1 VLEAASSCGVPSA
14 SLCSVTDRFQ
24 PGEIAEIEEVEASL
38 RSVLEHWPAV
48 RTAWLFGSVVAGTA
62 GRLSDVDVAVLGAAG
77 LTFDDRA
84 RLVSELARAVGRS
97 VDLVCAEEASPVLA
111 MALVETGRRFLCRD
125 VDGADSFEDRALRRY
140 LGTVELRRIVNA
152 HVREDLR
159 AGR

>member
-1 VLEAASSCGVPSA
+1 MRR
-14 SLCSVTDRFQ
+14 VTDLFRQ
-24 PGEIAEIEEVEASL
+24 SELAEIEEVEASL
-38 RSVLEHWPAV
+38 RSVLTQWPAV
-48 RTAWLFGSVVAGTA
+48 RAAWLFGSVAAGTA
-62 GRLSDVDVAVLGAAG
+62 GPLSDVDVGVLGAAG
-77 LTFDDRA
+77 LTLDERA
-84 RLVSELARAVGRS
+84 RLVSEIGRALGRT
-97 VDLVCAEEASPVLA
+97 VDLVCVEEASPVLG